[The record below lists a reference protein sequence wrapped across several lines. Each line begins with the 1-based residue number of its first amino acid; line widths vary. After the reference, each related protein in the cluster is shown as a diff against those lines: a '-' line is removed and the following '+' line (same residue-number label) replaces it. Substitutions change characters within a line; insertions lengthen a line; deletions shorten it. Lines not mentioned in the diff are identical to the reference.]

1 MSAPDDAALV
11 VAARSGDQ
19 AALSVLLARHAPTVA
34 RLCGSLAGPR
44 FADDCAQDT
53 LLLATL
59 RLPRLREPE
68 AFAFWLRG
76 IAIRVCRRTR
86 AAALVEPYPL
96 PPPFVFDPP
105 AEDDSEASLTAR
117 DLSRAVRNAVETLPT
132 GQRDAIALFYLAG
145 RSYAESADA
154 LGIPLGA
161 LKTRLHKGRDA
172 LRHYLR
178 LVDAPTPLDLD
189 DRTLSVHESGHAV
202 LIWAHGGAVHRLA
215 ITPRAG
221 GYQGVCQPAPTPGGS
236 DPARETLQVLM
247 AGEAAVDRV
256 MRHRPRFDQ
265 GDRVHATQIAR
276 AATGGDDVEAAL
288 FIASA
293 LEQARAR
300 LQDHVT
306 WSRVE
311 RVAAALAVR
320 REIDADEFRT
330 LVSA

>member
-1 MSAPDDAALV
+1 MSEPADAHLV

-19 AALSVLLARHAPTVA
+19 TALSALLARHAPIVA
-34 RLCGSLAGPR
+34 RLCRSLAGPR

-76 IAIRVCRRTR
+76 IAIRVCRRAR
-86 AAALVEPYPL
+86 AAELVEPYPL

-105 AEDDSEASLTAR
+105 AEDDPEASLTAR
-117 DLSRAVRNAVETLPT
+117 ELNRTMRAAVETLPT

-145 RSYAESADA
+145 RSYEESADA
-154 LGIPLGA
+154 LGIPVGA
-161 LKTRLHKGRDA
+161 LKTRLHKGRAA
-172 LRHYLR
+172 LRHHLR
-178 LVDAPTPLDLD
+178 LVDAPTPLHLD
-189 DRTLSVHESGHAV
+189 DRTLSAHESGHAV
-202 LIWAHGGAVHRLA
+202 LIWALGGAVDRVA

-221 GYQGVCQPAPTPGGS
+221 VYQGVCQPAPTPGGS
-236 DPARETLQVLM
+236 GPARETLQILM

-256 MRHRPRFDQ
+256 LRHRPRFDQ
-265 GDRVHATQIAR
+265 GDRVHATQVAR
-276 AATGGDDVEAAL
+276 NATGGDDVEAAL

-293 LEQARAR
+293 LEQARDR
-300 LQDHVT
+300 LEDPST
-306 WSRVE
+306 WARVE
-311 RVAAALAVR
+311 RVAAALVAR
-320 REIDADEFRT
+320 REIDADAFRT